1 MLSLLN
7 IRALG
12 FFVESPNLIKKN
24 DIQIS
29 CLCFTTNY
37 RMIMA
42 GLSPAVRSCFYSVN
56 KNSTLSYLKNKKKRH
71 E

>member
-12 FFVESPNLIKKN
+12 LFVEFPNLIKKN

-37 RMIMA
+37 RMIMI
-42 GLSPAVRSCFYSVN
+42 GFKGIVFAVEI
-56 KNSTLSYLKNKKKRH
+56 LW
-71 E
+71 